1 MELACYE
8 LRVLRILRINFQF
21 INNVIEN
28 TILRKITL
36 MNRIVKRRKKMPFPI
51 RDYVDKI
58 SMIT

>member
-1 MELACYE
+1 M
-8 LRVLRILRINFQF
+8 RINFQF
-21 INNVIEN
+21 INNVIKN

-36 MNRIVKRRKKMPFPI
+36 MNRIVKRRKEMPFPI